1 MVRCRQGWGAGQSLQ
16 VGLLGSL
23 GCPTFV
29 GQINHFGDGD
39 IDSLAAFKLWRHRAK
54 SEGDLVAFQWDEVA
68 LDIRDVDKMLG

>member
-1 MVRCRQGWGAGQSLQ
+1 
-16 VGLLGSL
+16 
-23 GCPTFV
+23 V

-39 IDSLAAFKLWRHRAK
+39 IDSLAALKLWRHRAK